1 MRRITLFL
9 SSLLCVGLTHAAGL
23 WTPSMSTAPAETPIY
38 VRINVN
44 GTPASDS
51 LEVAAFVDGDCRAV
65 ASTAVTLGSGTS
77 STPAYLLRVMGT
89 AADQNKTITF
99 KSFYNNLVYSFTTTA
114 TFTGEYVTP
123 IPLDLYL
130 DAVTGISLVNP
141 ISIVAAIPAVHDLSA
156 DVSLS
161 YDETTRQNKSTLES
175 ELSYVWT
182 PLSTIL
188 SVTGN
193 MLTADAVTPPDGIQ
207 LNLVVTG
214 PNYGSSVA
222 KMQYSAAASTQVIV
236 TEPVIGVTSISVSP
250 NAITAQVGDNYLT
263 KISELVTVTVLPT
276 DATDKSWTASIETSS
291 TATVSTANIITAPG
305 TLNVTISSNSN
316 PSATAMLAISV
327 PTPVSFRY
335 PAELTLSKLHAVAVN
350 FTNLVGNNF
359 DKSLVSVSFSNALNG
374 EPCATAS
381 MADESGMKW
390 NFTGLYV
397 GNYTYQVSYDGQPMQ
412 STGGTSAGVLH
423 IPAEVA
429 LNSAGWD
436 WISLYAYCAGQ
447 TAYSLTNTGGDY
459 LAWLNT
465 DANNRIIDVRSQ
477 NALLYNDAVWGFIGD
492 ITELSPAGGMYKV
505 KAAYEDANSCVLN
518 LGAECVPITST
529 SADYNTIQS
538 GYTWISYPIETA
550 TTISQTQLAT
560 TAQVGDKII
569 GKTSSAEFDG
579 TSWLPADFALQP
591 GKGYIYYTMGSG
603 GFRPN
608 FNAPTGSGVKRRSP
622 SYAVPHAESEPSPWQ
637 YDASPFSENMPVTA
651 ALEGVEEGERFTIG
665 AFVGSECRGEGHA
678 VAPNR
683 FIINVA
689 GQLGET
695 VSFRLYDRVTGTVS
709 PLGERLTYTLQRG
722 SLQQPVW
729 LSRDGVTDGVRSLSG
744 DAFGTSSAYNLS
756 GQRVDAGYRGI
767 TIVNGRKVIK

>member
-23 WTPSMSTAPAETPIY
+23 WSPSMSTAPAETPIY

-44 GTPASDS
+44 GTPASS
-51 LEVAAFVDGDCRAV
+51 GLEVAAFVDGDCRAV

-207 LNLVVTG
+207 LNLMVTG

-250 NAITAQVGDNYLT
+250 NTITAQVGDNYLT

-359 DKSLVSVSFSNALNG
+359 DKSLVTVSFSNALNG

-477 NALLYNDAVWGFIGD
+477 DALLYNDAGWGFIGYGLYNATIIVVSMMLEPTFAK
-492 ITELSPAGGMYKV
+492 IT
-505 KAAYEDANSCVLN
+505 
-518 LGAECVPITST
+518 GALHI
-529 SADYNTIQS
+529 N
-538 GYTWISYPIETA
+538 
-550 TTISQTQLAT
+550 
-560 TAQVGDKII
+560 
-569 GKTSSAEFDG
+569 TSSLPWKIFQIIRTFLIMAAACAEEMKIMNVQRRNRH
-579 TSWLPADFALQP
+579 LRAPADFDDFLTRITEMGLTMPELRVMGLSMLLFFIVSLLQENGIHIRDTLTKCP
-591 GKGYIYYTMGSG
+591 LIVRWAIY
-603 GFRPN
+603 
-608 FNAPTGSGVKRRSP
+608 
-622 SYAVPHAESEPSPWQ
+622 
-637 YDASPFSENMPVTA
+637 
-651 ALEGVEEGERFTIG
+651 FTVLGCIL
-665 AFVGSECRGEGHA
+665 VLGHY
-678 VAPNR
+678 
-683 FIINVA
+683 
-689 GQLGET
+689 G
-695 VSFRLYDRVTGTVS
+695 
-709 PLGERLTYTLQRG
+709 
-722 SLQQPVW
+722 
-729 LSRDGVTDGVRSLSG
+729 
-744 DAFGTSSAYNLS
+744 
-756 GQRVDAGYRGI
+756 AGYSASDFVYR
-767 TIVNGRKVIK
+767 NF